1 MGLDPSA
8 VLVDCLH
15 EVVSPHGFKRFNPL
29 SRERSIPWVAAWKRK
44 TWNTNRGIGL
54 IRMPQDVVHAREYAL
69 SIRKAVGKAIGY
81 VPFLYELGLQLIL
94 CGEDAARRA
103 EGLDRAVTPV
113 NNSTVIIQSLHVVD
127 LSKGTSSSARTWGQF
142 ASGKWIDAIELGIAA
157 FQARVHGGETV

>member
-8 VLVDCLH
+8 VLVECLH
-15 EVVSPHGFKRFNPL
+15 EVVAPYGFKRFAPL
-29 SRERSIPWVAAWKRK
+29 SRGRSLPWVAAWKRK

-69 SIRKAVGKAIGY
+69 DIRKAVGKAIGY

-103 EGLDRAVTPV
+103 EGIDGAVTPV
-113 NNSTVIIQSLHVVD
+113 NNSTVILQSLHVVD
-127 LSKGTSSSARTWGQF
+127 LSEGTSASVRTWGQF
-142 ASGKWIDAIELGIAA
+142 VSGKWIDAIESGIAE
-157 FQARVHGGETV
+157 FRARIHGGDTV